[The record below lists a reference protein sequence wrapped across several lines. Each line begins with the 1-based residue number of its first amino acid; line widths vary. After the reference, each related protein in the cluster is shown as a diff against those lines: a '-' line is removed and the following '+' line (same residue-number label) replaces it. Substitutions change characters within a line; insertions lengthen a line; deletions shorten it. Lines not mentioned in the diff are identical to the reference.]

1 MPHPIA
7 IAFIHGI
14 GRTKPGYSAGMQ
26 RALKRRFAACAGKE
40 MPAVRGRRAG
50 RDSRLDPCSQLVF
63 EEVNWSAALQ
73 YRENSLW
80 RRLRAADGMRYGKLR
95 RFLVDFAADAIAY
108 QPAVSERTAYDAI
121 HREVAA
127 TLARLADR
135 AGPRAPLCIIAHS
148 LGTVIASNYVYDL
161 VKRHDSFMGRS
172 VSTRIN
178 GTPLERGETLALLY
192 TMGSPIALWSLRY
205 PRFGEPV
212 RLPAQSLARHHPS
225 LETAWINL
233 YDPDDIV
240 GYALRP
246 LNAAYRAAVTEDRAV
261 GVGWLLTSWNPLC
274 HLGYWNNA
282 GVADQIAESL
292 AGVWRQSTGLAVAEP
307 ERIPRVARAR
317 KTG

>member
-50 RDSRLDPCSQLVF
+50 RDGRLDPCSQLVF

-148 LGTVIASNYVYDL
+148 LGTVIAIS
-161 VKRHDSFMGRS
+161 
-172 VSTRIN
+172 
-178 GTPLERGETLALLY
+178 
-192 TMGSPIALWSLRY
+192 
-205 PRFGEPV
+205 
-212 RLPAQSLARHHPS
+212 
-225 LETAWINL
+225 
-233 YDPDDIV
+233 DP
-240 GYALRP
+240 
-246 LNAAYRAAVTEDRAV
+246 AYRAQSVAGLLLSGYLGLSLPVIGMGIALRQASVKTTLLGFAVLVSLMIVAAAP
-261 GVGWLLTSWNPLC
+261 WLLRSRDGTEPAPVRATVRSPT
-274 HLGYWNNA
+274 
-282 GVADQIAESL
+282 VAH
-292 AGVWRQSTGLAVAEP
+292 
-307 ERIPRVARAR
+307 
-317 KTG
+317 

>member
-127 TLARLADR
+127 TLARLAER

-161 VKRHDSFMGRS
+161 CKRRKSYLSASVRS
-172 VSTRIN
+172 CIN
-178 GTPLERGETLALLY
+178 GTPVERGETLSLLY
-192 TMGSPIALWSLRY
+192 TLGSPIALWSLRY
-205 PRFGEPV
+205 PSFGEPI
-212 RLPAQSLARHHPS
+212 RFPHRQLAVHHPG
-225 LETAWINL
+225 LQPRWLNF
-233 YDPDDIV
+233 YDPDDVI
-240 GYALRP
+240 GYPLKP
-246 LNAAYRAAVTEDRAV
+246 LNPRYRAAVTEDRAV
-261 GVGWLLTSWNPLC
+261 NVGSWLTSWNPLS
-274 HLGYWNNA
+274 HVGYW
-282 GVADQIAESL
+282 D
-292 AGVWRQSTGLAVAEP
+292 
-307 ERIPRVARAR
+307 
-317 KTG
+317 